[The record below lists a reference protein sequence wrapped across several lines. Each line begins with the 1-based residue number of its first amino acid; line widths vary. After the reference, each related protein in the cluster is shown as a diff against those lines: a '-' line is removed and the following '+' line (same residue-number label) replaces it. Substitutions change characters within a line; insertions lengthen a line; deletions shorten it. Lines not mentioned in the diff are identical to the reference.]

1 MLSRKALFYKG
12 SYCYQ
17 NHHKKITNNI
27 TLPLKNITMLD
38 STKTQPI
45 VKVKLAPI
53 HKAQCYLFF
62 SHAKTK
68 GLVFRGALCYT
79 SYIR

>member
-27 TLPLKNITMLD
+27 TLPLKNITLLV
-38 STKTQPI
+38 STKSNPT
-45 VKVKLAPI
+45 VKANEALTNI
-53 HKAQCYLFF
+53 LHCYLLF

-68 GLVFRGALCYT
+68 ALVFRGALCYT